1 MEMQDLLNGRCG
13 WCGTDS
19 LYVKYHDEEWGR
31 LVTDDR
37 LLFEFLTLESAQAGL
52 SWITILR
59 KRERY
64 RKAFYDSHL
73 EYFKLADTYIL
84 FDYQNRNPL
93 NQEARVCKVEIDK
106 VRIK

>member
-1 MEMQDLLNGRCG
+1 MSTLRIMENTTEIRCSKM
-13 WCGTDS
+13 T
-19 LYVKYHDEEWGR
+19 
-31 LVTDDR
+31 
-37 LLFEFLTLESAQAGL
+37 
-52 SWITILR
+52 
-59 KRERY
+59 
-64 RKAFYDSHL
+64 HL